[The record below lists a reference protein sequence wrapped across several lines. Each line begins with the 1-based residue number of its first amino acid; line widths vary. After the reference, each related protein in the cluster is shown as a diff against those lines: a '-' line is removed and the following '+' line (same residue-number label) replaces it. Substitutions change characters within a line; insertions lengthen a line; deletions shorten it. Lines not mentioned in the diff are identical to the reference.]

1 MASLKPLDTF
11 LLLGVALPIVAAIVV
26 VAGRRGA
33 FRRDPFPDGRRRAGA
48 LVALGVTLAATTILP
63 AFSLGRPID
72 PERLSLPSILAL
84 QQLLLLFLMSWWL
97 LSGRPP
103 LGEFLAVSTPE
114 PLRQVRLGLAVGL
127 AGWGLT
133 VAAGLTVLGALRF
146 AGIDEVRPIPPLV
159 RWLASQPFGSRVV
172 LVVAAMTVEE
182 VFFRS
187 FLQRRFGAVPASI
200 LFLVSHGGYGD
211 PLFFVGLLAITVVLA
226 VTFEKTGS
234 VVASIV
240 AHGVYDGVQLLLILP
255 SVVRLIP
262 G

>member
-1 MASLKPLDTF
+1 MKTVDTL

-33 FRRDPFPDGRRRAGA
+33 FRRDDFPSDRRRTMA

-72 PERLSLPSILAL
+72 PALLSLPSILAL
-84 QQLLLLFLMSWWL
+84 QQLLSLFLLSWWL
-97 LSGRPP
+97 LAGRPP
-103 LGEFLAVSTPE
+103 LKEFLALATPDPARE
-114 PLRQVRLGLAVGL
+114 VRDGVLVGL

-133 VAAGLTVLGALRF
+133 VAGGLIVLGILRF
-146 AGIDEVRPIPPLV
+146 AGLEEVRPIPPLV
-159 RWLASQPFGSRVV
+159 RWLASQPLGSRLV
-172 LVVAAMTVEE
+172 LVAAAMTVEE

-187 FLQRRFGAVPASI
+187 FLQRRIGAVPASI

-211 PLFFVGLLAITVVLA
+211 PLFFVGLLAITAVLSA
-226 VTFEKTGS
+226 TFEKTGS
-234 VVASIV
+234 VVAPMV
-240 AHGVYDGVQLLLILP
+240 AHGVFDAVQLLLILP
-255 SVVRLIP
+255 SAVRLIP